1 MHDFR
6 SSKYRFLT
14 FRRPEPWQVFL
25 LNLHPSKYVV
35 KTKRTRKSKVNIVT
49 LGCSKNTVDSEV
61 LLTQLRG
68 NGIEAV
74 HEDKRDDSNI
84 VVINTC
90 GFIDNAKQ
98 ESIDTILRYVDAKE
112 EGLVEKVYVTG
123 CLSQRYKDDL
133 EKEIPDVDAWFGTRD
148 LSRLLKQLNANY
160 KHELVGERILT
171 NPSHFAYLKISEG
184 CDRPC
189 SFCAI
194 PLMRG
199 GHISR
204 PIEELVK
211 EATNLAKN
219 GTREL
224 LLIAQDSTYYGL
236 DLYKKRN
243 LAELLKNLS
252 DVPGIDWIRL
262 HYAFPTGFPLDVL
275 DVMNERENI
284 CKYLDIPLQH
294 GSTRMLQLMRRGT
307 TREKT
312 EELLHAMRD
321 RVPGIAIRTTL
332 IAGHPGET
340 EADFDEMMQFVER
353 SRFDRLGVFTYSHE
367 ENTHS
372 HSMKDDVPAKV
383 KQQRVDTIMDL
394 QQGISLELNQEKI
407 GNTYKVLV
415 DRKEGGSFV
424 GRTEFDS
431 PEVDNEVIINA
442 RAEYLRIGDFVNARI
457 TDATEFDLVAEP
469 VV

>member
-1 MHDFR
+1 M
-6 SSKYRFLT
+6 
-14 FRRPEPWQVFL
+14 
-25 LNLHPSKYVV
+25 
-35 KTKRTRKSKVNIVT
+35 KTKGNRNTKVNVVT
-49 LGCSKNTVDSEV
+49 LGCSKNLVDSEV
-61 LLTQLRG
+61 LLTQLKG
-68 NGIEAV
+68 NGIDAV
-74 HEDKRDDSNI
+74 HESANDDANV

-112 EGLVEKVYVTG
+112 EGIVDKVYVTG

-133 EKEIPDVDAWFGTRD
+133 EKEIPEVDAWFGTRD
-148 LSRLLKQLNANY
+148 LSRLLKVFKANY

-199 GHISR
+199 KHISR
-204 PIEELVK
+204 PIEELVL
-211 EATNLAKN
+211 EAKNLAKN
-219 GTREL
+219 GTKEL
-224 LLIAQDSTYYGL
+224 LIIAQDSTYYGL

-252 DVPGIDWIRL
+252 DVEGIDWIRL
-262 HYAFPTGFPLDVL
+262 HYAFPAGFPMDVL
-275 DVMNERENI
+275 DVMAERPNI

-294 GSTRMLQLMRRGT
+294 GSTRMLQQMRRGI

-312 EELLHAMRD
+312 EELLGTIRSK
-321 RVPGIAIRTTL
+321 VPGIAIRTTM
-332 IAGHPGET
+332 ISGHPGET
-340 EADFDEMMQFVER
+340 DEDFLEMMTFIEK
-353 SRFDRLGVFTYSHE
+353 SRFERLGIFNYSHE

-372 HSMKDDVPAKV
+372 HSMKDDVPAEI
-383 KQQRVDTIMDL
+383 KQQRSDAVMEL
-394 QQGISLELNQEKI
+394 QEGISLALNQARI
-407 GNTYKVLV
+407 GQTLKVII
-415 DRKEGGSFV
+415 DRKEGGNFI

-431 PEVDNEVIINA
+431 PEVDNEITI
-442 RAEYLRIGDFVNARI
+442 ESSEDYLRIGDFVNVKV
-457 TDATEFDLVAEP
+457 TDATEFDLTGK
-469 VV
+469 VVL

>member
-1 MHDFR
+1 M
-6 SSKYRFLT
+6 
-14 FRRPEPWQVFL
+14 
-25 LNLHPSKYVV
+25 
-35 KTKRTRKSKVNIVT
+35 KTKGTKKTKVNIVT
-49 LGCSKNTVDSEV
+49 LGCSKNLVDSEV

-68 NGIEAV
+68 NGIDTT
-74 HEDKRDDSNI
+74 HESKKDDANV

-112 EGLVEKVYVTG
+112 EGIVEKVYVTG
-123 CLSQRYKDDL
+123 CLSERYKDDL

-194 PLMRG
+194 PIMRG
-199 GHISR
+199 KHVSK
-204 PIEELVK
+204 PIEELVL
-211 EATNLAKN
+211 EAKNLAKK
-219 GTREL
+219 GTKEL

-243 LAELLKNLS
+243 LAELMQRLS
-252 DVPGIDWIRL
+252 DVEGIEWIRL
-262 HYAFPTGFPLDVL
+262 HYAFPAGFPLDVL
-275 DVMNERENI
+275 DVMAERPNI
-284 CKYLDIPLQH
+284 CNYLDIPLQH
-294 GSTRMLQLMRRGT
+294 GSTELLKVMRRGI

-312 EELLHAMRD
+312 EELLATIRTK
-321 RVPGIAIRTTL
+321 VPGIAIRTTL

-340 EADFDEMMQFVER
+340 EAEFEEMMKFVET
-353 SRFDRLGVFTYSHE
+353 SRFDRLGVFPYSHE
-367 ENTHS
+367 DNTHS
-372 HSMKDDVPAKV
+372 FTLSDSVPEEV
-383 KQQRVDTIMDL
+383 KHERVDRLMEL
-394 QQGISLELNQEKI
+394 QQGISLELNQQKI
-407 GNTYKVLV
+407 GKTFKVLI
-415 DRKEGGSFV
+415 DRKEGGSFY

-431 PEVDNEVIINA
+431 PEVDNEVILDATKN
-442 RAEYLRIGDFVNARI
+442 YLRVGDFVMAKV
-457 TDATEFDLVAEP
+457 TAASEFDLIAEP
-469 VV
+469 IK